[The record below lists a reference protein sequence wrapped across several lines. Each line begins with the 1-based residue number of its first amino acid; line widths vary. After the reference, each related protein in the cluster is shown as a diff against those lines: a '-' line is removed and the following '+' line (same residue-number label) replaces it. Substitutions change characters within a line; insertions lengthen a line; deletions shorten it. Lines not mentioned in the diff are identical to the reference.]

1 MEYGKRSMGE
11 RLGQKKF
18 LIGLDIGGTKIEAIF
33 WSAGKIARFKKIIT
47 PKNKRVFL
55 EKIFL
60 LIRQVAAGKNIAGIG
75 IASAGAIDHTAG
87 KILNS
92 PNLKFLNGLRLGNLV
107 GRKFSKPTKLEN
119 DANCFL
125 LAEWFFG
132 QAKNK
137 KNVVGLTI
145 GTGVGGAV
153 LIDGELLRG
162 THGAA
167 GELGHMVIS
176 HTPQEPLTLEKT
188 VASHGF
194 RRLGVLHP
202 KACQDQANAGSRQAQ
217 AVYNQVGSYLGLGL
231 ANFVNIFDP
240 ELIII
245 GGGIARAG
253 HLLLDPAK
261 REMKKHSMLP
271 ANMLPVVKISKLD
284 HVGALGAVSLFLR

>member
-1 MEYGKRSMGE
+1 MGA
-11 RLGQKKF
+11 RLDQKKF

-33 WSAGKIARFKKIIT
+33 WSAGKIARFEKIIT
-47 PKNKRVFL
+47 PKTKHVFL
-55 EKIFL
+55 EKIFQ
-60 LIRQVAAGKNIAGIG
+60 LIRRVAAGKNIAGIG

-92 PNLKFLNGLRLGNLV
+92 PNLKFLNGLRLGDVV

-137 KNVVGLTI
+137 KNVIGLTI

-153 LIDGELLRG
+153 LIDGKLLRG

-167 GELGHMVIS
+167 GELGHILIS
-176 HTPQEPLTLEKT
+176 YTKHETLTLEN
-188 VASHGF
+188 AISSHGF

-202 KACQDQANAGSRQAQ
+202 KAAQDEAERGDKKAS
-217 AVYNQVGSYLGLGL
+217 AVYHQVGCYLGAGL
-231 ANFVNIFDP
+231 ASLVNIFDP
-240 ELIII
+240 ELVVI
-245 GGGIARAG
+245 GGGVARAG
-253 HLLLDPAK
+253 KLLLDPAK
-261 REMKKHSMLP
+261 TEMKKYTLLP
-271 ANMLPVVKISKLD
+271 GSKLPSIKISKLE
-284 HVGALGAVSLFLR
+284 HAGALGAVSLLLK